1 MGPKQSVQWRL
12 PPKEDDLRILKVEY
26 LSDRLL
32 DPTQILN
39 LSLDDQ
45 IIFDKFFRFRQ
56 PPTEEDLQLKTT
68 SK

>member
-1 MGPKQSVQWRL
+1 M
-12 PPKEDDLRILKVEY
+12 EDDLRILKVEY

-45 IIFDKFFRFRQ
+45 TILYNTFIWRR
-56 PPTEEDLQLKTT
+56 PRMEDDLNLLKVEYLLGGNY
-68 SK
+68 SKT